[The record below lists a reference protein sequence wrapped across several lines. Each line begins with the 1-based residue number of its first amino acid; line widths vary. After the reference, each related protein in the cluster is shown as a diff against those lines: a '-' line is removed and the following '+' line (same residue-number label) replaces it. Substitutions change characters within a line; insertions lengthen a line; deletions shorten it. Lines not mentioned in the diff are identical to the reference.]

1 MSESLIQENEEF
13 IGDTALEGIARS
25 SSFVCNG
32 RVIGKPFNLQQLV
45 DKYSKDAIPDTLG
58 IYHLFYHDQLVYI
71 GMSKSIRKRLM
82 QHLGDNDMP
91 FNNVLWFCS
100 DQLKEN
106 ATIADVL
113 EVEYRMIKYFKP
125 VLNGTGANCR

>member
-1 MSESLIQENEEF
+1 MIETPEEF
-13 IGDTALEGIARS
+13 IFDSVLEGIGRS
-25 SSFVCNG
+25 SPFICNG
-32 RVIGKPFNLQQLV
+32 KVIGKPFNLDQLV
-45 DKYSKDAIPDTLG
+45 NKYGKEAIPDELG

-82 QHLGDNDMP
+82 QHLGDDDMP
-91 FNNVLWFCS
+91 FNNVLWFCAHRWR
-100 DQLKEN
+100 EN

-113 EVEYRMIKYFKP
+113 KVEYRLIKYFKP

>member
-1 MSESLIQENEEF
+1 MEIIETPEEF
-13 IGDTALEGIARS
+13 IFDSVLEGIGRS
-25 SSFVCNG
+25 SPFICNG
-32 RVIGKPFNLQQLV
+32 KVIGKPFNLDQLV
-45 DKYSKDAIPDTLG
+45 NKYGKEAIPDKLG

-82 QHLGDNDMP
+82 QHLGDDDMP
-91 FNNVLWFCS
+91 FNNVLWFCAEHWR
-100 DQLKEN
+100 QN

-113 EVEYRMIKYFKP
+113 KVEYRLIKYFKP